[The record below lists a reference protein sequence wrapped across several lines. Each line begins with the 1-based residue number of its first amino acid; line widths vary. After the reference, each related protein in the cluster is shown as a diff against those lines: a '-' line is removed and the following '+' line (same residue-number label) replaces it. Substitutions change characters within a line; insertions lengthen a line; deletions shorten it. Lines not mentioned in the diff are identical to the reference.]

1 MRLESPISVANSASS
16 ESFLS
21 SPIHENTYLDRQ
33 DHEGKT
39 QLHHAVLGESLKE
52 VEHLLSIGATVD
64 IQDNKRNHALHYA
77 AGRGFHGIIGIL
89 LKWKA
94 DVNAIGSEKKTPLHA
109 ALQYPKA
116 FRALLKAHPILSA
129 QDERGDTALHLAISA
144 LTTSPLK
151 GKIVEKLL
159 SLGADV
165 NVRNNAGVT
174 PFHMVVS
181 KTRPR
186 ARDCN
191 PYITM
196 FLGSNA
202 NISLRTNDDEL
213 PFAVFLEKSSPYW
226 MRKSH
231 RYSGIQEVDASSIF
245 KAFIRSG
252 ADPNTRLKSG
262 EVILHEHMKS
272 CFLDDEE
279 ASEIF
284 FNTVNIHEQAIRG
297 DFPLHSGVRNFWRDR
312 LSGHHTDILLQR
324 GADPNQV
331 NSDGDS
337 PIMVLLKSQAKS
349 KTGFY
354 VQASIQKVL
363 EALLDGGADAMQ
375 RDSAGDLPI
384 YLVTKKCTGE
394 AQKKLTNL
402 LIDSFIYKDM
412 RVDQSLE
419 YQSDE
424 RWWRQYHILRQR
436 RRWTTTTHHLISGE
450 GMPADVAN
458 ILPKILLDMAA
469 AEILPDVKAKLIE
482 LKENL
487 GLRHADTQAERDHF
501 VLILRDCKS
510 LKLDIEP
517 NWYQFLLELFD

>member
-1 MRLESPISVANSASS
+1 
-16 ESFLS
+16 
-21 SPIHENTYLDRQ
+21 
-33 DHEGKT
+33 
-39 QLHHAVLGESLKE
+39 
-52 VEHLLSIGATVD
+52 
-64 IQDNKRNHALHYA
+64 
-77 AGRGFHGIIGIL
+77 
-89 LKWKA
+89 
-94 DVNAIGSEKKTPLHA
+94 
-109 ALQYPKA
+109 
-116 FRALLKAHPILSA
+116 
-129 QDERGDTALHLAISA
+129 
-144 LTTSPLK
+144 
-151 GKIVEKLL
+151 
-159 SLGADV
+159 
-165 NVRNNAGVT
+165 
-174 PFHMVVS
+174 
-181 KTRPR
+181 
-186 ARDCN
+186 
-191 PYITM
+191 
-196 FLGSNA
+196 
-202 NISLRTNDDEL
+202 
-213 PFAVFLEKSSPYW
+213 
-226 MRKSH
+226 
-231 RYSGIQEVDASSIF
+231 
-245 KAFIRSG
+245 
-252 ADPNTRLKSG
+252 
-262 EVILHEHMKS
+262 
-272 CFLDDEE
+272 
-279 ASEIF
+279 
-284 FNTVNIHEQAIRG
+284 
-297 DFPLHSGVRNFWRDR
+297 
-312 LSGHHTDILLQR
+312 
-324 GADPNQV
+324 
-331 NSDGDS
+331 
-337 PIMVLLKSQAKS
+337 MVLLKSQAKS